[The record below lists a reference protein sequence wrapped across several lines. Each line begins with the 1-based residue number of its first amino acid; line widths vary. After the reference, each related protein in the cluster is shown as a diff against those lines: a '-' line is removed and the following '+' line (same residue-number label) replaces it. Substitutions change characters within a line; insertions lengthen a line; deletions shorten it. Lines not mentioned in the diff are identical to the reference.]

1 MSKSSSSSTNGTAFK
16 YIYMA
21 LQSKNPTISTQAKL
35 LVYLLNNPMKPKN
48 YDTLP
53 IVIRA
58 ILMHLNIIKAMSVF
72 RQYNWMELNIM
83 DGNRPNRPFLCKLLP
98 SVVYKM
104 LTRIHTLYAA
114 QIRANWH
121 RKCDQQLKQQ
131 LFRQQSRSRSR
142 FSVRSP
148 PIDIANEFRFFCRLL
163 TNRAKINSIIHTDA
177 DSGHNYVY
185 DDLDTYLQSKRLKL
199 G

>member
-1 MSKSSSSSTNGTAFK
+1 MSISSSTNNAFK

-53 IVIRA
+53 IVVRA
-58 ILMHLNIIKAMSVF
+58 ILMHLNIIKAISVF
-72 RQYNWMELNIM
+72 RQYNWIELNIM

-131 LFRQQSRSRSR
+131 LFRQRSRRS
-142 FSVRSP
+142 SVRSS
-148 PIDIANEFRFFCRLL
+148 PIDIAKEFRFFCRLL
-163 TNRAKINSIIHTDA
+163 TNRAKINSIIHSDA

-185 DDLDTYLQSKRLKL
+185 DDLDTYLHSKRLKL